1 MCSTSS
7 VASAGSASASSEPA
21 CEQSP
26 SARSTHSAASSSPGT
41 GPASR
46 SSMTSAN
53 SAQQLSLPLASE
65 PSTSSPEA
73 FHARTYPLPAHA
85 LDLMARA
92 PGYGAST
99 PVSLA
104 RYDRASSSWR
114 TWLVSFLETAA
125 DGSAE
130 FSGTWPRSGTMRSG
144 IAYRLP
150 PLAPLTFGI
159 ACGLLP
165 TVTAQTYGSTN
176 NGTRGDGTT
185 FNTAGTPSLDTM
197 ARRGLIPTPT
207 AGDAKSSGSRNLEGS
222 KAPRKMVPTPQAHD
236 HRSGKGFDPSGRGHS
251 PQLRHLTGGLLN
263 PAWVLW
269 LMGFPAG
276 HLQSALSAMRS
287 SRRSPKRSGGQ
298 S

>member
-1 MCSTSS
+1 
-7 VASAGSASASSEPA
+7 
-21 CEQSP
+21 
-26 SARSTHSAASSSPGT
+26 
-41 GPASR
+41 
-46 SSMTSAN
+46 MTSAN

-92 PGYGAST
+92 PGYGASA
-99 PVSLA
+99 PVLLA
-104 RYDRASSSWR
+104 RYGRASRSWR
-114 TWLVSFLETAA
+114 TSAASFLETAA
-125 DGSAE
+125 GGLAE

-150 PLAPLTFGI
+150 PLAPLTFGT
-159 ACGLLP
+159 ASGLLP
-165 TVTAQTYGSTN
+165 TVTAQSYGSTN

-185 FNTAGTPSLDTM
+185 FNTAGTPSPDTM

-207 AGDAKSSGSRNLEGS
+207 AGDAKSSGSRNLDGS
-222 KAPRKMVPTPQAHD
+222 KAHKGVSLTDYVRFGNSNTPRKMLPTPQAHD

-263 PAWVLW
+263 PAFVLW

-276 HLQSALSAMRS
+276 HLQSALSEIRS
-287 SRRSPKRSGGQ
+287 SRRSPKRSDWR